1 MTNLKERIMADADD
15 VANNNGRRRLWMMF
29 SGIGII
35 MTSGAISGYLSQR
48 NAEGDGALNMLDASI
63 LGLFAAVILLLATPY
78 FKWARQHWFEQDP
91 MARLDAAYP
100 SLTKFEYEISVAAGP
115 VVREALGYEP

>member
-1 MTNLKERIMADADD
+1 MADADD

-63 LGLFAAVILLLATPY
+63 LGLFAAVILLLA
-78 FKWARQHWFEQDP
+78 FGSGGCFNKQ
-91 MARLDAAYP
+91 
-100 SLTKFEYEISVAAGP
+100 SK
-115 VVREALGYEP
+115 VVSACRAVSG